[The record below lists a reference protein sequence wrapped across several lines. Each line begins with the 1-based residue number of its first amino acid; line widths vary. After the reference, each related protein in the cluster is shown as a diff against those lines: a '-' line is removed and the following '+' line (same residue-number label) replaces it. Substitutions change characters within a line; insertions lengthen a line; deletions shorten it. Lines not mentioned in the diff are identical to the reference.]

1 MGLAPTVMGKRKQR
15 SVHKPVEVSNHA
27 LFRWLERTGVV
38 DVEALR
44 AALSL
49 ALDRAVAASAA
60 MGAEEF
66 LILSNGL
73 AYVVKNGVVV
83 TVLEQD
89 GRYKHVRP
97 TLDRDNQSDDRANPD
112 FYGSDA

>member
-1 MGLAPTVMGKRKQR
+1 MKRR

-44 AALSL
+44 AALSS

-73 AYVVKNGVVV
+73 VYVVRQGVVV
-83 TVLEQD
+83 TVTHQD

-97 TLDRDNQSDDRANPD
+97 QQGRDHHSADDDGND
-112 FYGSDA
+112 

>member
-1 MGLAPTVMGKRKQR
+1 MKRR

-44 AALSL
+44 AALSS

-97 TLDRDNQSDDRANPD
+97 MVERERHHFEYDD
-112 FYGSDA
+112 GEG